1 MNKKNRTYIL
11 IIAVVAVWGTIGFK
25 IYSNLN
31 PSMPKAKAV
40 GEIQFKRIE
49 KKASEKIEIQ
59 PNYRDP
65 FLGKLYKEK
74 KRTVKTK
81 KIVHKDP
88 VQFPPINF
96 IGLIEGKSVSY
107 IIQINNQQEIFKLG
121 QTFQGVT
128 LKSAKSK
135 EVTVKYKGKSKTILL
150 RK

>member
-11 IIAVVAVWGTIGFK
+11 ITAVVAVWGTIGYK

-31 PSMPKAKAV
+31 PSMPNTKAV
-40 GEIQFKRIE
+40 GETQFKRIE
-49 KKASEKIEIQ
+49 KRASEKIEIQ

-65 FLGKLYKEK
+65 FLGKLYREK
-74 KRTVKTK
+74 KKTVKVK
-81 KIVHKDP
+81 KTVRKDP
-88 VQFPPINF
+88 VQFPPMNF
-96 IGLIEGKSVSY
+96 IGIIEGKSTSY

-135 EVTVKYKGKSKTILL
+135 EITVKYKGVLKTILL
-150 RK
+150 RQ